1 MLLFPTIL
9 FITSVLITT
18 TNQQQLPPKL
28 ADSAVLKSQNA
39 GTKLKVHCQAAEG
52 SKPLQFSWKRNGL
65 SDARYRIDA
74 DEEEE
79 SFLII
84 DRLQASDNGNYT
96 CTVSNAFGTA
106 HQTTVVFVKGF
117 YFKFYYH
124 FCSKCGAFSV

>member
-1 MLLFPTIL
+1 MFLFPIIL

-52 SKPLQFSWKRNGL
+52 SRPLQFSWKRNGF

-84 DRLQASDNGNYT
+84 DRLQASDSGNYT

-106 HQTTVVFVKGF
+106 HQTTVVIVKGF
-117 YFKFYYH
+117 
-124 FCSKCGAFSV
+124 